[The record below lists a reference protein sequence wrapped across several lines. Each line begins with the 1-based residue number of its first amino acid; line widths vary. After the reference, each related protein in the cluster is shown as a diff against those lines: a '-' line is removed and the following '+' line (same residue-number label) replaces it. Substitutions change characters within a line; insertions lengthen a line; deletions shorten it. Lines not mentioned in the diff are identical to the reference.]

1 MFNTSTQSTSVILVG
16 AARCPMIQLATT
28 VASRLLISARLS
40 GRSLRLLHPSL
51 NAALGLMYCS
61 RRLVSRR
68 FFNCWPPCRHLLI
81 SSFHLLGQLNC
92 LFKCHIRLQK

>member
-61 RRLVSRR
+61 RRL
-68 FFNCWPPCRHLLI
+68 
-81 SSFHLLGQLNC
+81 QLPSAGPIE
-92 LFKCHIRLQK
+92 LPFQMSYQVAKITVVL